1 MQAALIVGVGVTM
14 DNMLYIIAGLVVI
27 LLVAVL
33 VMRKNKAQK
42 PSKPLSTNT
51 GKIEPLSKHA
61 ASKSTPTQTATNN
74 DKKFDH
80 IEIAQR
86 FMDQQRYDKAIETLN
101 RGLSEK
107 PNDSQLSLKLLAV
120 YATINESENFN
131 KVYDAIKA
139 NNDEK
144 SIAQA
149 DELKALITE
158 EYDQGAKQAL
168 PVDSNQGTEFE
179 QTRLA
184 DNSQNAEFEGLDF
197 NLPINKASSN
207 SAVLDT
213 DAAQNIEY
221 KNDSSKATDD
231 NAFDDDNFDDI
242 EQAFDLSLSDLEDSN
257 NEPVPTTDAN
267 SAPVTTL
274 DLVDENIL
282 TPTTMVIDTDNNS
295 HSTDND
301 SDSDSDSDSDFDFD
315 FDLSEQSLTSTE
327 SPVNSATHDSVN
339 SGLNELSLEDEF
351 VLDLDGDAN
360 TNTVINNAPV
370 TTETPYLDDDR
381 LTLSLDNVDISDETQ
396 NNTAIQHSIVE
407 DNFDDFSFED
417 ISIEDANIE
426 DISVDETDI
435 VKNDSEASSIAL
447 TTMMFDDDTVIDD
460 DFDFDSLSESTT
472 ASTPVEIDSE
482 YANTHID
489 DAIDIAAD
497 TDSAEDFSSR
507 FAADFDFV
515 KSLDSNQVT
524 LDLAGQYVQLG
535 EYDSAKRLLNEVVA
549 KGNSEQQQQ
558 AQLLLDRT
566 A

>member
-42 PSKPLSTNT
+42 PSEHLSTNT

-61 ASKSTPTQTATNN
+61 ASRSTPTQTAINHE
-74 DKKFDH
+74 KKFDH

-120 YATINESENFN
+120 YATIDESENFN

-139 NNDEK
+139 NNDDK

-149 DELKALITE
+149 DELKALLTE
-158 EYDQGAKQAL
+158 EQNQVTKQTMLAYKSE
-168 PVDSNQGTEFE
+168 DAGFE
-179 QTRLA
+179 
-184 DNSQNAEFEGLDF
+184 SLDF
-197 NLPINKASSN
+197 DLPTNKASSN
-207 SAVLDT
+207 SPILDT
-213 DAAQNIEY
+213 NTVQNVEY
-221 KNDSSKATDD
+221 KNDLSEATNETLAAS
-231 NAFDDDNFDDI
+231 NAFDDNNFDDI
-242 EQAFDLSLSDLEDSN
+242 EQAFDFSLSDLEDGTNKPVHTSN
-257 NEPVPTTDAN
+257 N

-274 DLVDENIL
+274 DVVDEDIFAPATVAIN
-282 TPTTMVIDTDNNS
+282 TDSDTDNS
-295 HSTDND
+295 PST
-301 SDSDSDSDSDFDFD
+301 DSDFDFD
-315 FDLSEQSLTSTE
+315 FELSEHSLASTE
-327 SPVNSATHDSVN
+327 APTNDATDDSFNSS
-339 SGLNELSLEDEF
+339 LNELSLEDDF
-351 VLDLDGDAN
+351 FLDLNSDDD
-360 TNTVINNAPV
+360 TNNVINNAPA
-370 TTETPYLDDDR
+370 TTETTYLDDDH
-381 LTLSLDNVDISDETQ
+381 LTLSLHSDDVSNETPEQ
-396 NNTAIQHSIVE
+396 IEIQHSIVE
-407 DNFDDFSFED
+407 DNFEDFSFED

-426 DISVDETDI
+426 GISAEETNST
-435 VKNDSEASSIAL
+435 KNDSDASSSAP
-447 TTMMFDDDTVIDD
+447 TTLMFDDDTVIDD
-460 DFDFDSLSESTT
+460 DFDFDSLSLSESTT
-472 ASTPVEIDSE
+472 ASTPVEVDSE

-489 DAIDIAAD
+489 NAIDIAPAAD
-497 TDSAEDFSSR
+497 TSSIEDFSSR

-535 EYDSAKRLLNEVVA
+535 EYDSAKRLLNEVIA

-558 AQLLLDRT
+558 AQRLLDRT

>member
-42 PSKPLSTNT
+42 PSEHLSTNT

-61 ASKSTPTQTATNN
+61 ASRSTPTQTAINHE
-74 DKKFDH
+74 KKFDH

-120 YATINESENFN
+120 YATIDESENFN

-139 NNDEK
+139 NNDDK

-149 DELKALITE
+149 DELKALLTE
-158 EYDQGAKQAL
+158 EQNQVTKQ
-168 PVDSNQGTEFE
+168 TM
-179 QTRLA
+179 LA
-184 DNSQNAEFEGLDF
+184 DKSEDAGFESLDF
-197 NLPINKASSN
+197 DLPTNKASSN
-207 SAVLDT
+207 SPVLDT
-213 DAAQNIEY
+213 NTVQNVEY
-221 KNDSSKATDD
+221 KNHLSEATNETLAAS
-231 NAFDDDNFDDI
+231 NAFDDNNFDDI
-242 EQAFDLSLSDLEDSN
+242 EQAFDFSLSDLEDGTNKPVHTSN
-257 NEPVPTTDAN
+257 N

-274 DLVDENIL
+274 DVVDEDIFAPATVAIN
-282 TPTTMVIDTDNNS
+282 TDSDTDNS
-295 HSTDND
+295 PST
-301 SDSDSDSDSDFDFD
+301 DSDFDFD
-315 FDLSEQSLTSTE
+315 FELSEHSLASTE
-327 SPVNSATHDSVN
+327 APTNDATDDSFNSS
-339 SGLNELSLEDEF
+339 LNELSLEDDF
-351 VLDLDGDAN
+351 VLDLNSDADTHN
-360 TNTVINNAPV
+360 VINNAPA
-370 TTETPYLDDDR
+370 TTETTYLDDDH
-381 LTLSLDNVDISDETQ
+381 LTLSIHSDDVSNETPEQ
-396 NNTAIQHSIVE
+396 IEIQHSIVE
-407 DNFDDFSFED
+407 DNFEDFSFED

-426 DISVDETDI
+426 GISAEETNST
-435 VKNDSEASSIAL
+435 KNDSDASSSAP
-447 TTMMFDDDTVIDD
+447 TTLMFDDDTVIDD
-460 DFDFDSLSESTT
+460 DFDFDSLSLSESTT
-472 ASTPVEIDSE
+472 ANTPVEVDSE
-482 YANTHID
+482 YANTHLD
-489 DAIDIAAD
+489 NAIDIAPAAD
-497 TDSAEDFSSR
+497 TSSTEDFSSR

-535 EYDSAKRLLNEVVA
+535 EYDSAKRLLNEVIA

-558 AQLLLDRT
+558 AQRLLDRT

>member
-1 MQAALIVGVGVTM
+1 M

-184 DNSQNAEFEGLDF
+184 DNSQNVEFEGLDF

-301 SDSDSDSDSDFDFD
+301 SDSDFDFD
-315 FDLSEQSLTSTE
+315 FELSEQSLTSTE

-360 TNTVINNAPV
+360 TNTNTNNVINNAPV
-370 TTETPYLDDDR
+370 ITETPYLDDDR

-426 DISVDETDI
+426 DISVEETDI
-435 VKNDSEASSIAL
+435 VKNDSEASSIAP

>member
-42 PSKPLSTNT
+42 PSEHLSTNT

-61 ASKSTPTQTATNN
+61 ASRSTPTQTAINHE
-74 DKKFDH
+74 KKFDH

-120 YATINESENFN
+120 YATIDESENFN

-139 NNDEK
+139 NNDDK

-149 DELKALITE
+149 DELKALLTE
-158 EYDQGAKQAL
+158 EQNQVTKQTMLAYKSE
-168 PVDSNQGTEFE
+168 DAGFE
-179 QTRLA
+179 
-184 DNSQNAEFEGLDF
+184 SLDF
-197 NLPINKASSN
+197 DLPTNKASSN
-207 SAVLDT
+207 SPILDT
-213 DAAQNIEY
+213 NTVQNVEY
-221 KNDSSKATDD
+221 KNDLSEATNETLAAS
-231 NAFDDDNFDDI
+231 NAFDDNNFDDI
-242 EQAFDLSLSDLEDSN
+242 EQAFDLSLSDLEDGTNKPVHTSN
-257 NEPVPTTDAN
+257 N

-274 DLVDENIL
+274 DVVDEDIF
-282 TPTTMVIDTDNNS
+282 TPATVVIDTDNS
-295 HSTDND
+295 PST
-301 SDSDSDSDSDFDFD
+301 DSDFDFE
-315 FDLSEQSLTSTE
+315 LSEHSLASTE
-327 SPVNSATHDSVN
+327 APTDDATDDATDDSFNSS
-339 SGLNELSLEDEF
+339 LNELSLEDDF
-351 VLDLDGDAN
+351 FLDLNSDDD
-360 TNTVINNAPV
+360 TNNVINNAPA
-370 TTETPYLDDDR
+370 TTETTYLDDDH
-381 LTLSLDNVDISDETQ
+381 LTLSLHSDDVSNETPEQ
-396 NNTAIQHSIVE
+396 IEIQHSIVE
-407 DNFDDFSFED
+407 DNFEDFSFED

-426 DISVDETDI
+426 DISAEEIDI
-435 VKNDSEASSIAL
+435 IKNESDASSTAP
-447 TTMMFDDDTVIDD
+447 TTLRFGDDTVIDD
-460 DFDFDSLSESTT
+460 DFDFDSLSLSESTT
-472 ASTPVEIDSE
+472 ASTPVEVDSE
-482 YANTHID
+482 YANTHLD
-489 DAIDIAAD
+489 NAIDIAPAAD
-497 TDSAEDFSSR
+497 TSSTEDFSSR

-535 EYDSAKRLLNEVVA
+535 EYDSAKRLLNEVIA

-558 AQLLLDRT
+558 AQRLLDRT

>member
-42 PSKPLSTNT
+42 PSEHLSTNT

-61 ASKSTPTQTATNN
+61 ASRSTPTQTAINHE
-74 DKKFDH
+74 KKFDH

-120 YATINESENFN
+120 YATIDESENFN

-139 NNDEK
+139 NNDDK

-149 DELKALITE
+149 DELKALLTE
-158 EYDQGAKQAL
+158 EQNQVTKQ
-168 PVDSNQGTEFE
+168 TM
-179 QTRLA
+179 LA
-184 DNSQNAEFEGLDF
+184 DKSEDAGFESLDF
-197 NLPINKASSN
+197 DLPTNKASSN
-207 SAVLDT
+207 SPVLDT
-213 DAAQNIEY
+213 NTVQNVEY
-221 KNDSSKATDD
+221 KNDLSEATNETLAAS
-231 NAFDDDNFDDI
+231 NAFDDNNFDDI
-242 EQAFDLSLSDLEDSN
+242 EQAFDLSLSDLEDGNNKPVHTSN
-257 NEPVPTTDAN
+257 N

-274 DLVDENIL
+274 DVVDEDIFAPA
-282 TPTTMVIDTDNNS
+282 TVVIDTDS
-295 HSTDND
+295 DTDN
-301 SDSDSDSDSDFDFD
+301 SPSTDSDFDFE
-315 FDLSEQSLTSTE
+315 LSEHSLASTE
-327 SPVNSATHDSVN
+327 APTDDATDDSFNSS
-339 SGLNELSLEDEF
+339 LNELSLEDDF
-351 VLDLDGDAN
+351 FLDLNSDDD
-360 TNTVINNAPV
+360 TNNVINNAPA
-370 TTETPYLDDDR
+370 TTETTYLDDDH
-381 LTLSLDNVDISDETQ
+381 LTLSLHSDDVSNETPEQ
-396 NNTAIQHSIVE
+396 IEIQHSIVE
-407 DNFDDFSFED
+407 DNFEDFSFED

-426 DISVDETDI
+426 GISAEETNST
-435 VKNDSEASSIAL
+435 KNDSDASSSAP
-447 TTMMFDDDTVIDD
+447 TTLMFDDDTVIDD
-460 DFDFDSLSESTT
+460 DFDFDSLSLSESTT
-472 ASTPVEIDSE
+472 ASTPVEVDSE

-489 DAIDIAAD
+489 NAIDIAPAAD
-497 TDSAEDFSSR
+497 TSSIEDFSSR

-535 EYDSAKRLLNEVVA
+535 EYDSAKRLLNEVIA

-558 AQLLLDRT
+558 AQRLLDRT

>member
-1 MQAALIVGVGVTM
+1 
-14 DNMLYIIAGLVVI
+14 MLYIIAGLVVI

-42 PSKPLSTNT
+42 PSKPLSINT

-120 YATINESENFN
+120 YATIDESENFN

-139 NNDEK
+139 SNDEK

-149 DELKALITE
+149 DELKALLTE
-158 EYDQGAKQAL
+158 EQTQVAKQ
-168 PVDSNQGTEFE
+168 TM
-179 QTRLA
+179 LA
-184 DNSQNAEFEGLDF
+184 DKSEDNGFESLDF
-197 NLPINKASSN
+197 NLPINKASSD

-213 DAAQNIEY
+213 DAAQNIDY
-221 KNDSSKATDD
+221 KNDSSKATDETVTTSNAFND

-257 NEPVPTTDAN
+257 NESVPTTDAN

-295 HSTDND
+295 HSTD
-301 SDSDSDSDSDFDFD
+301 SDSDFDFD
-315 FDLSEQSLTSTE
+315 FDFELSEQSLTSTE

-351 VLDLDGDAN
+351 VLELEGDAN
-360 TNTVINNAPV
+360 TVINDAPV
-370 TTETPYLDDDR
+370 ITETPYLDDDR
-381 LTLSLDNVDISDETQ
+381 LTLSLDNVDILDETQ

-417 ISIEDANIE
+417 ISIEDANIK
-426 DISVDETDI
+426 DISAEETDI
-435 VKNDSEASSIAL
+435 VKNDSEASSIAP

-460 DFDFDSLSESTT
+460 DFNFDSLSESNT
-472 ASTPVEIDSE
+472 ASTPVETDSE

>member
-1 MQAALIVGVGVTM
+1 M

-42 PSKPLSTNT
+42 PSEHLSTNT

-61 ASKSTPTQTATNN
+61 ASRSTPTQTAINHE
-74 DKKFDH
+74 KKFDH

-120 YATINESENFN
+120 YATIDESENFN

-139 NNDEK
+139 NNDDK

-149 DELKALITE
+149 DELKALLTE
-158 EYDQGAKQAL
+158 EQNQVTKQ
-168 PVDSNQGTEFE
+168 TM
-179 QTRLA
+179 LA
-184 DNSQNAEFEGLDF
+184 DKSEDAGFESLDF
-197 NLPINKASSN
+197 DLPTNKASSN
-207 SAVLDT
+207 SPILDT
-213 DAAQNIEY
+213 NTVQNVEY
-221 KNDSSKATDD
+221 KNDLSEATNETLAAS
-231 NAFDDDNFDDI
+231 NAFDDNNFDDI
-242 EQAFDLSLSDLEDSN
+242 EQAFDFSLSDLEDGTNKPVHTSN
-257 NEPVPTTDAN
+257 N

-274 DLVDENIL
+274 DVVDEDIFAPATVAIN
-282 TPTTMVIDTDNNS
+282 TDSDTDNS
-295 HSTDND
+295 PST
-301 SDSDSDSDSDFDFD
+301 DSDFDFD
-315 FDLSEQSLTSTE
+315 FELSEHSLASTE
-327 SPVNSATHDSVN
+327 APTNDATDDSFNSS
-339 SGLNELSLEDEF
+339 LNELSLEDDF
-351 VLDLDGDAN
+351 VLDLNSDAD
-360 TNTVINNAPV
+360 TNNVINNAPV
-370 TTETPYLDDDR
+370 TTETTYLDDDH
-381 LTLSLDNVDISDETQ
+381 LTLSLHSDDVSNETPEQ
-396 NNTAIQHSIVE
+396 IEIQHSIVE
-407 DNFDDFSFED
+407 DNFEDFSFED

-426 DISVDETDI
+426 GISAEETNST
-435 VKNDSEASSIAL
+435 KNDSDASSSAP
-447 TTMMFDDDTVIDD
+447 TTLMFDDDTVIDD
-460 DFDFDSLSESTT
+460 DFDFDSLSLSESTT
-472 ASTPVEIDSE
+472 ASTPVEVDSE

-489 DAIDIAAD
+489 NAIDIAPAAD
-497 TDSAEDFSSR
+497 TSSIEDFSSR

-535 EYDSAKRLLNEVVA
+535 EYDSAKRLLNEVIA

-558 AQLLLDRT
+558 AQRLLDRT

>member
-1 MQAALIVGVGVTM
+1 M

-120 YATINESENFN
+120 YATIDESENFN

-139 NNDEK
+139 SNDEK

-149 DELKALITE
+149 DELKALLTE

-168 PVDSNQGTEFE
+168 PVDSNQGTESE
-179 QTRLA
+179 QTILA

-221 KNDSSKATDD
+221 KNDSSKVTDD

-257 NEPVPTTDAN
+257 NEPVSTTDAN

-301 SDSDSDSDSDFDFD
+301 SDSDSDFDFD
-315 FDLSEQSLTSTE
+315 FELSEQSLTSTE

-360 TNTVINNAPV
+360 TNNVISNAPV

-381 LTLSLDNVDISDETQ
+381 LTLSLDNVDILDETQ
-396 NNTAIQHSIVE
+396 NNTAIQYSIVE

-426 DISVDETDI
+426 NISVEETDI
-435 VKNDSEASSIAL
+435 VKNDSEASSIAP

-535 EYDSAKRLLNEVVA
+535 EYDSAKRLLNEVIA

>member
-42 PSKPLSTNT
+42 PSEHLSTNT

-61 ASKSTPTQTATNN
+61 ASRSTPTQTAINHE
-74 DKKFDH
+74 KKFDH

-120 YATINESENFN
+120 YATIDESENFN

-139 NNDEK
+139 NNDDK

-149 DELKALITE
+149 DELKALLTE
-158 EYDQGAKQAL
+158 EQNQVTKQ
-168 PVDSNQGTEFE
+168 TM
-179 QTRLA
+179 LA
-184 DNSQNAEFEGLDF
+184 DKSEDAGFESLDF
-197 NLPINKASSN
+197 DLPTNKASSN
-207 SAVLDT
+207 SPVLDT
-213 DAAQNIEY
+213 NTVQNVEY
-221 KNDSSKATDD
+221 KNDLSEATNETLAAS
-231 NAFDDDNFDDI
+231 NAFDDNNFDDI
-242 EQAFDLSLSDLEDSN
+242 EQAFDLSLSDLEDGTNKPVHTSN
-257 NEPVPTTDAN
+257 N

-274 DLVDENIL
+274 DVVDEDIFAPATVAIN
-282 TPTTMVIDTDNNS
+282 TDSDTDNS
-295 HSTDND
+295 PST
-301 SDSDSDSDSDFDFD
+301 DSDFDFD
-315 FDLSEQSLTSTE
+315 FELSEHSLASTE
-327 SPVNSATHDSVN
+327 APTDDATDDSFNSS
-339 SGLNELSLEDEF
+339 LNELSLEDDF
-351 VLDLDGDAN
+351 VLDLNSDAD
-360 TNTVINNAPV
+360 TNNVINNAPA
-370 TTETPYLDDDR
+370 TTETTYLDDDH
-381 LTLSLDNVDISDETQ
+381 LTLSIHSDDVSNETPEQ
-396 NNTAIQHSIVE
+396 IEIQHSIVE
-407 DNFDDFSFED
+407 DNFEDFSFED

-426 DISVDETDI
+426 GISAEETNST
-435 VKNDSEASSIAL
+435 KNESDASSTAP
-447 TTMMFDDDTVIDD
+447 TTLRFDDDTVIDD
-460 DFDFDSLSESTT
+460 DFDFDSLSLSESTT
-472 ASTPVEIDSE
+472 ASTPVEVDSE
-482 YANTHID
+482 YANTHLD
-489 DAIDIAAD
+489 NAIDIAPAAD
-497 TDSAEDFSSR
+497 TSSTEDFSSR

-535 EYDSAKRLLNEVVA
+535 EYDSAKRLLNEVIA

-558 AQLLLDRT
+558 AQRLLDRT

>member
-1 MQAALIVGVGVTM
+1 
-14 DNMLYIIAGLVVI
+14 MLYIIAGLVVI

-120 YATINESENFN
+120 YATIDESENFN

-139 NNDEK
+139 SNDEK

-149 DELKALITE
+149 DELKALLTE

-179 QTRLA
+179 QTILA

-207 SAVLDT
+207 SAILDT

-221 KNDSSKATDD
+221 KNDSSKVTDD

-274 DLVDENIL
+274 DLVDETIL

-301 SDSDSDSDSDFDFD
+301 SDSDFDFD
-315 FDLSEQSLTSTE
+315 FELSEQSLTSTE

-360 TNTVINNAPV
+360 TNNVINNAPV
-370 TTETPYLDDDR
+370 ITETPYLDDDR

-417 ISIEDANIE
+417 ANIE

-435 VKNDSEASSIAL
+435 VKNDSEASSIAP

>member
-1 MQAALIVGVGVTM
+1 M

-42 PSKPLSTNT
+42 PSKPLSINT

-120 YATINESENFN
+120 YATIDESENFN

-139 NNDEK
+139 SNDEK

-149 DELKALITE
+149 DELKALLTE
-158 EYDQGAKQAL
+158 EQTQVAKQ
-168 PVDSNQGTEFE
+168 TM
-179 QTRLA
+179 LA
-184 DNSQNAEFEGLDF
+184 DKSEDNGFESLDF
-197 NLPINKASSN
+197 NLPINKASSD

-213 DAAQNIEY
+213 DAAQNIDY
-221 KNDSSKATDD
+221 KNDSSKATDETVTTSNAFND

-257 NEPVPTTDAN
+257 NESVPTTDAN

-301 SDSDSDSDSDFDFD
+301 SDSDSDFD

-351 VLDLDGDAN
+351 VLELEGDAN
-360 TNTVINNAPV
+360 TVINDAPV
-370 TTETPYLDDDR
+370 ITETPYLDDDR
-381 LTLSLDNVDISDETQ
+381 LTLSLDNVDILDETQ

-417 ISIEDANIE
+417 ISIEDANIK
-426 DISVDETDI
+426 DISAEETDI
-435 VKNDSEASSIAL
+435 VKNDSEASSIAP

-460 DFDFDSLSESTT
+460 DFNFDSLSESNT
-472 ASTPVEIDSE
+472 ASTPVETDSE

>member
-1 MQAALIVGVGVTM
+1 M

-42 PSKPLSTNT
+42 PSEHLSTNT

-61 ASKSTPTQTATNN
+61 ASRSTPTQTAINHE
-74 DKKFDH
+74 KKFDH

-120 YATINESENFN
+120 YATIDESENFN

-139 NNDEK
+139 NNDDK

-149 DELKALITE
+149 DELKALLTE
-158 EYDQGAKQAL
+158 EQNQVTKQ
-168 PVDSNQGTEFE
+168 TM
-179 QTRLA
+179 LA
-184 DNSQNAEFEGLDF
+184 DKSEDAGFESLDF
-197 NLPINKASSN
+197 DLPTNKASSN
-207 SAVLDT
+207 SPILDT
-213 DAAQNIEY
+213 NTVQNVDY
-221 KNDSSKATDD
+221 KNDLSEATNETLAAS
-231 NAFDDDNFDDI
+231 NAFDDNNFDDI
-242 EQAFDLSLSDLEDSN
+242 EQAFDFSLSDLEDGTNKPVHTSN
-257 NEPVPTTDAN
+257 N

-274 DLVDENIL
+274 DVVDEDIFAPATVAIN
-282 TPTTMVIDTDNNS
+282 TDSDTDNS
-295 HSTDND
+295 PST
-301 SDSDSDSDSDFDFD
+301 DSDFDFD
-315 FDLSEQSLTSTE
+315 FELSEHSLASTE
-327 SPVNSATHDSVN
+327 APTNDATDDSFNSS
-339 SGLNELSLEDEF
+339 LNELSLEDDF
-351 VLDLDGDAN
+351 VLDLNSDAD
-360 TNTVINNAPV
+360 TNNVINNAPA
-370 TTETPYLDDDR
+370 TTETTYLDDDH
-381 LTLSLDNVDISDETQ
+381 LTLSIHSDDVSNETPEQ
-396 NNTAIQHSIVE
+396 IEIQHSIVE
-407 DNFDDFSFED
+407 DNFEDFSFED

-426 DISVDETDI
+426 GISAEETNST
-435 VKNDSEASSIAL
+435 KNDSDASSSAP
-447 TTMMFDDDTVIDD
+447 TTLMFDDDTVIDD
-460 DFDFDSLSESTT
+460 DFDFDSLSLSESTT
-472 ASTPVEIDSE
+472 ASTPVEVDSE

-489 DAIDIAAD
+489 NAIDIAPAAD
-497 TDSAEDFSSR
+497 TSSIEDFSSR

-535 EYDSAKRLLNEVVA
+535 EYDSAKRLLNEVIA

-558 AQLLLDRT
+558 AQRLLDRT

>member
-1 MQAALIVGVGVTM
+1 M

-120 YATINESENFN
+120 YATIDESENFN
-131 KVYDAIKA
+131 KVYDTIKA

-149 DELKALITE
+149 DQLKALLTE
-158 EYDQGAKQAL
+158 EQTQVAKQ
-168 PVDSNQGTEFE
+168 TM
-179 QTRLA
+179 LA
-184 DNSQNAEFEGLDF
+184 DKSEDNGFESLDF
-197 NLPINKASSN
+197 NLPINKASSD
-207 SAVLDT
+207 SAVFDT

-221 KNDSSKATDD
+221 KNDSSKATDETITTSKAFDDNGLDD
-231 NAFDDDNFDDI
+231 NAFDDNNFDDI

-295 HSTDND
+295 YST
-301 SDSDSDSDSDFDFD
+301 DSDSDSDFDFE
-315 FDLSEQSLTSTE
+315 LSEQSLTSTE
-327 SPVNSATHDSVN
+327 SPVNSAPHDSVN

-360 TNTVINNAPV
+360 TNNVINNAPV
-370 TTETPYLDDDR
+370 ITETTYLDDDR
-381 LTLSLDNVDISDETQ
+381 LTLSLDNVDILDETQ
-396 NNTAIQHSIVE
+396 DNTAIQHSIVE

-426 DISVDETDI
+426 DISVEETDI
-435 VKNDSEASSIAL
+435 VKNDSEASSIAP

-558 AQLLLDRT
+558 AQRLLDRT

>member
-42 PSKPLSTNT
+42 PSEHLSTNT

-61 ASKSTPTQTATNN
+61 ASRSTPTQTAINHE
-74 DKKFDH
+74 KKFDH

-120 YATINESENFN
+120 YATIDESENFN

-139 NNDEK
+139 NNDDK

-149 DELKALITE
+149 DELKALLTE
-158 EYDQGAKQAL
+158 EQNQVTKQ
-168 PVDSNQGTEFE
+168 TM
-179 QTRLA
+179 LA
-184 DNSQNAEFEGLDF
+184 DKSEDAGFESLDF
-197 NLPINKASSN
+197 DLPTNKASSN
-207 SAVLDT
+207 SPVLDT
-213 DAAQNIEY
+213 NTVQNVEY
-221 KNDSSKATDD
+221 KNDLSEATNETLAAS
-231 NAFDDDNFDDI
+231 NAFDDNNFDDI
-242 EQAFDLSLSDLEDSN
+242 EQAFDLSLSDLEDGTNKPVHTSN
-257 NEPVPTTDAN
+257 N

-274 DLVDENIL
+274 DVVDEDIFAPA
-282 TPTTMVIDTDNNS
+282 TVVIDTDSDTDNS
-295 HSTDND
+295 PSTDND
-301 SDSDSDSDSDFDFD
+301 FDFE
-315 FDLSEQSLTSTE
+315 LSEHSLASTE
-327 SPVNSATHDSVN
+327 TPTDDATDDSFNSS
-339 SGLNELSLEDEF
+339 LNELSLEDDF
-351 VLDLDGDAN
+351 VLDLNSDAD
-360 TNTVINNAPV
+360 TNNVINNAPA
-370 TTETPYLDDDR
+370 TTETTYLDDDH
-381 LTLSLDNVDISDETQ
+381 LTLSLHSDDVSNETPEQ
-396 NNTAIQHSIVE
+396 IEIQHSIVE
-407 DNFDDFSFED
+407 DNFEDFSFED

-426 DISVDETDI
+426 DTSAEEIDI
-435 VKNDSEASSIAL
+435 IKNESDASSSAP
-447 TTMMFDDDTVIDD
+447 TTLMFDDDTVIDD
-460 DFDFDSLSESTT
+460 DFDFDSLSLSESTT
-472 ASTPVEIDSE
+472 ASTPVEVDSE

-489 DAIDIAAD
+489 NAIDIAPAAD
-497 TDSAEDFSSR
+497 TSSTEDFSSR

-535 EYDSAKRLLNEVVA
+535 EYDSAKRLLNEVIA

-558 AQLLLDRT
+558 AQRLLDRT

>member
-1 MQAALIVGVGVTM
+1 M

-120 YATINESENFN
+120 YATIDESENFN

-139 NNDEK
+139 SNDEK

-149 DELKALITE
+149 DELKALLTE

-221 KNDSSKATDD
+221 KNDSSKVTDD

-257 NEPVPTTDAN
+257 NEPVSTTDAN

-301 SDSDSDSDSDFDFD
+301 SDSDSDFD

-360 TNTVINNAPV
+360 TNNVISNAPV

-381 LTLSLDNVDISDETQ
+381 LTLSLDNVDILDETQ

-426 DISVDETDI
+426 NISVEETDI
-435 VKNDSEASSIAL
+435 VKNDSEASSIAP

-482 YANTHID
+482 YANIHID

-535 EYDSAKRLLNEVVA
+535 EYDSAKRLLNEVIA

>member
-535 EYDSAKRLLNEVVA
+535 EYDSAKRLLNEVIA

>member
-1 MQAALIVGVGVTM
+1 M

-120 YATINESENFN
+120 YATIDESENFN

-139 NNDEK
+139 SNDEK

-168 PVDSNQGTEFE
+168 PVDSNQGTESE
-179 QTRLA
+179 QTILA

-197 NLPINKASSN
+197 NLPINKASSD
-207 SAVLDT
+207 STVLDT

-221 KNDSSKATDD
+221 KNDSSKATDETVTTSNAFND

-257 NEPVPTTDAN
+257 NESVPTTDAN

-301 SDSDSDSDSDFDFD
+301 SDSDFDFD
-315 FDLSEQSLTSTE
+315 FELSEQSLTSTE

-351 VLDLDGDAN
+351 VLELEGDAN
-360 TNTVINNAPV
+360 TVINDAPV
-370 TTETPYLDDDR
+370 ITETPYLDDDR
-381 LTLSLDNVDISDETQ
+381 LTLSLDNVDILDETQ

-426 DISVDETDI
+426 NISVEETDI
-435 VKNDSEASSIAL
+435 VKNDSEASSIAP

>member
-42 PSKPLSTNT
+42 PSEHLSTNT

-61 ASKSTPTQTATNN
+61 ASRSTPTQTAINHE
-74 DKKFDH
+74 KKFDH

-120 YATINESENFN
+120 YATIDESENFN

-139 NNDEK
+139 NNDDK

-149 DELKALITE
+149 DELKALLTE
-158 EYDQGAKQAL
+158 EQNQVTKQ
-168 PVDSNQGTEFE
+168 TM
-179 QTRLA
+179 LA
-184 DNSQNAEFEGLDF
+184 DKSEDAGFESLDF
-197 NLPINKASSN
+197 DLPTNKASSN
-207 SAVLDT
+207 SPILDT
-213 DAAQNIEY
+213 NTVQNVEY
-221 KNDSSKATDD
+221 KNDLSEATNETLAAS
-231 NAFDDDNFDDI
+231 NAFDDNNFDDI
-242 EQAFDLSLSDLEDSN
+242 EQAFDFSLSDLEDGTNKPVHTSN
-257 NEPVPTTDAN
+257 N

-274 DLVDENIL
+274 DVVDEDIFAPATVAIN
-282 TPTTMVIDTDNNS
+282 TDSDTDNS
-295 HSTDND
+295 PST
-301 SDSDSDSDSDFDFD
+301 DSDFDFD
-315 FDLSEQSLTSTE
+315 FELSEHSLASTE
-327 SPVNSATHDSVN
+327 APTNDATDDSFNSS
-339 SGLNELSLEDEF
+339 LNELSLEDDF
-351 VLDLDGDAN
+351 VLDLNSDAD
-360 TNTVINNAPV
+360 TNNVINNAPA
-370 TTETPYLDDDR
+370 TTETTYLDDDH
-381 LTLSLDNVDISDETQ
+381 LTLSIHSDDVSNETPEQ
-396 NNTAIQHSIVE
+396 IEIQHSIVE
-407 DNFDDFSFED
+407 DNFEDFSFED

-426 DISVDETDI
+426 GISAEETNST
-435 VKNDSEASSIAL
+435 KNDSDASSSAP
-447 TTMMFDDDTVIDD
+447 TTLMFDDDTVIDD
-460 DFDFDSLSESTT
+460 DFDFDSLSLSESTT
-472 ASTPVEIDSE
+472 ASTPVEVDSE
-482 YANTHID
+482 YANTHLD
-489 DAIDIAAD
+489 NAIDIAPAAD
-497 TDSAEDFSSR
+497 TSSTEDFSSR

-535 EYDSAKRLLNEVVA
+535 EYDSAKRLLNEVIA

-558 AQLLLDRT
+558 AQRLLDRT